1 MLYKMQDG
9 MIVTNKPDSRNQAV
23 TTTTT
28 QPITSTTPKATNAGL
43 AATKQQEPPQT
54 APSAANQTNEKQVPG
69 PNQITKGTKE
79 RAEHAKAFI
88 ESKYSKLKN
97 DEKERKEAWDMLENK
112 MVRLNLSE

>member
-1 MLYKMQDG
+1 MNITQINQEIMTG
-9 MIVTNKPDSRNQAV
+9 NWTNDQLNSVAEAIKYARSRLVRVVA
-23 TTTTT
+23 
-28 QPITSTTPKATNAGL
+28 
-43 AATKQQEPPQT
+43 
-54 APSAANQTNEKQVPG
+54 
-69 PNQITKGTKE
+69 NQITKGTKE